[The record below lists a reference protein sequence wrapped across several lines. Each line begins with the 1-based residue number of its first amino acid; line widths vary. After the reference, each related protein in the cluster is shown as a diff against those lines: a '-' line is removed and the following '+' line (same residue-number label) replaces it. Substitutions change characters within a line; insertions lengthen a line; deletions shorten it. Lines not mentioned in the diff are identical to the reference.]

1 YGELVSSAPRLAPS
15 SLNWTPATPTL
26 SEADADTVI
35 VLETVDPPVG
45 LVIDDVGAVV
55 SGVLFETVTVI
66 ADDVPRLPAASRATA
81 VRTCE
86 PFASP
91 ARRSSDLYG
100 ELVSSAP
107 RLAPSSLNWTPATP
121 TLSEA
126 DADTVIVLETV
137 DPPVGLVID

>member
-1 YGELVSSAPRLAPS
+1 M
-15 SLNWTPATPTL
+15 
-26 SEADADTVI
+26 EA
-35 VLETVDPPVG
+35 VG
-45 LVIDDVGAVV
+45 GAV
-55 SGVLFETVTVI
+55 SGVLFDTVTVT

-86 PFASP
+86 PLEAPVVFH
-91 ARRSSDLYG
+91 DVLYG

-137 DPPVGLVID
+137 DPLVGLVIDDVGLVVSPGGGAPDPMVIAKPEELTRPLG